1 MSSSPFGLAVLQ
13 GRRAQGCCQ
22 WAYPARPEGSH
33 TGKIPKCPDCLQKPS
48 AKSKN
53 VLQQTETKFKPQVLA
68 LSSKL
73 PAFIV
78 PMHPCSILLDKNP
91 LWVSFPCLVL
101 KALKDFCLRQDLSS
115 SFSLFLRPLS
125 DCLCRTPWFKQL
137 LLLLTCQYKIIFII
151 TSSRNTLPCPYVR
164 YQETFS

>member
-1 MSSSPFGLAVLQ
+1 MSSSPFSLVVLQ
-13 GRRAQGCCQ
+13 GRRAQGCCRR

-33 TGKIPKCPDCLQKPS
+33 TGKIPKCPGCLQKPS

-53 VLQQTETKFKPQVLA
+53 GLQRTEAKFKPQVLA

-73 PAFIV
+73 P
-78 PMHPCSILLDKNP
+78 CSNLLDKNP
-91 LWVSFPCLVL
+91 LWVSFLCLVL

-137 LLLLTCQYKIIFII
+137 LVLLTYQYKIIFIV
-151 TSSRNTLPCPYVR
+151 TWSRNTLPCPYVR